1 MENFDISPSEI
12 ANLWAEQDKYIDS
25 LESRLRESEKTSRRE
40 QSLMTKLIRK
50 NQELYKVKAELAEL
64 KKSRASQHGVGEEGP
79 VCSKSLAPAPA
90 LCQVTSCIPG
100 KRPRKTGP
108 LPTKWN
114 DLDSRNKEIIIKE
127 FNLPKNIKRVCKP
140 CSTRLNRRIG
150 VILAIQK
157 FNRVRPTEEKSC
169 EEARE
174 EIQTSIFHSEATEES
189 EPHRARP
196 QLLLGGRHRHQHR
209 QHSQH

>member
-12 ANLWAEQDKYIDS
+12 ANLWAEQDKYIDL

-150 VILAIQK
+150 DLLAIQK
-157 FNRVRPTEEKSC
+157 FNMEYDQQKKNPVKKPVKKSK
-169 EEARE
+169 
-174 EIQTSIFHSEATEES
+174 F
-189 EPHRARP
+189 
-196 QLLLGGRHRHQHR
+196 
-209 QHSQH
+209 